1 MTLQEIRDAT
11 RNLIHDY
18 PSEARAK
25 LDATNYLLDYYINA
39 ACKIVVMDL
48 AKAAPENFL
57 ASEDVSLPLSAGG
70 LKTCTVNAV
79 GSGYTDG
86 DQVLAV
92 GGAGSG
98 GKLHVTI
105 ASNALSVINSVIA
118 VGSGYA
124 VATGVATTQGGGTG
138 AKVNVTVLCN
148 ASPAVAL
155 SAAWLQIWQIFKKSD
170 MTPIPYVPWSPEV
183 MARALATA
191 AAAAPAYWTLLGK
204 ILYFFPTVSAALST
218 YASVYY
224 IATETDPMAVSGP
237 TLIPAVCQPLIAL
250 MAAIQIGVMAKVD
263 NTKYLELYA
272 LQSTKSTALM
282 TIPVIGQPKNL
293 TQVAEADVPIQKGEV

>member
-1 MTLQEIRDAT
+1 MNLAAIRAAV
-11 RNLIHDY
+11 RNLVKSQSSDVGTLF
-18 PSEARAK
+18 PS
-25 LDATNYLLDYYINA
+25 DNVLLDFFINA
-39 ACKIVVMDL
+39 AAKIVVLDL
-48 AKAAPENFL
+48 AKNTPESFI

-70 LKTCTVNAV
+70 LKTCTINAA
-79 GSGYTDG
+79 GTGYTNG

-92 GGAGSG
+92 GGAGTG

-224 IATETDPMAVSGP
+224 IATETDPIGTDGP
-237 TLIPAVCQPLIAL
+237 TLIPAVAQPLIAL
-250 MAAIQIGVMAKVD
+250 MAAIEIGAMLEVD
-263 NTKYLELYA
+263 NSKYLELYA
-272 LQSTKSTALM
+272 LQITKTVAILS
-282 TIPVIGQPKNL
+282 IPVLGQPKNL
-293 TQVAEADVPIQKGEV
+293 TQVSEADVPTQKGEV

>member
-1 MTLQEIRDAT
+1 MNLAAIRAAV
-11 RNLIHDY
+11 RNLVKSQSSDVGTLF
-18 PSEARAK
+18 PS
-25 LDATNYLLDYYINA
+25 DNVLLDFFINA
-39 ACKIVVMDL
+39 AAKIVVLDL
-48 AKAAPENFL
+48 AKNTPESFI

-70 LKTCTVNAV
+70 LKTCTINAA
-79 GSGYTDG
+79 GTGYTNG

-92 GGAGSG
+92 GGAGTG

-105 ASNALSVINSVIA
+105 SGNALTAINSVIA

-224 IATETDPMAVSGP
+224 IATETDPIGTDGP
-237 TLIPAVCQPLIAL
+237 TLIPAVAQPLIAL
-250 MAAIQIGVMAKVD
+250 MAAIEIGAMLEVD
-263 NTKYLELYA
+263 NSKYLELYA
-272 LQSTKSTALM
+272 LQITKTVAILS
-282 TIPVIGQPKNL
+282 IPVLGQPKNL
-293 TQVAEADVPIQKGEV
+293 TQVSEADVPTQKGEV